1 MKKVLNESTK
11 TIEVINSY
19 KNQTPFV
26 ISIPHSG
33 IYITKEMNDNMMN
46 NVILSNSDWYLN
58 DLYSFL
64 RELGFTVII
73 NNVNRYVIDPNREL
87 SFSQSDNYCKSLMY
101 LKTTFN
107 KDIYKI
113 PPTKDVINERI
124 NKYYN
129 DYHNEL
135 RKQIESKLEVFNKV
149 ILIDLHSFGKDI
161 DTDVVLGNDNNN
173 TMNKDTFSIIK
184 KCFINNGFSVSE
196 NIPYKGGYITKKYGS
211 SNGNCE
217 SIQIELSYKKYIDD
231 REFIEE
237 ELPKI
242 NKTIMENCQ
251 SKLKEVFIS
260 ILNVFESY

>member
-1 MKKVLNESTK
+1 
-11 TIEVINSY
+11 
-19 KNQTPFV
+19 
-26 ISIPHSG
+26 
-33 IYITKEMNDNMMN
+33 MNDNIMN
-46 NVILSNSDWYLN
+46 NVILSNSDWYLK

-64 RELGFTVII
+64 KELEFTVII

-87 SFSQSDNYCKSLMY
+87 SFNQGDNYSNSMIY
-101 LKTTFN
+101 MKTTFN

-113 PPTKDVINERI
+113 PPTVDVINERI

-161 DTDVVLGNDNNN
+161 NADVVLGNNNN
-173 TMNKDTFSIIK
+173 NSMNKDTFSIIK
-184 KCFINNGFSVSE
+184 KCFINNGFTVSE
-196 NIPYKGGYITKKYGS
+196 NVPYKGGYITKKYGS
-211 SNGNCE
+211 SNGKCE

-231 REFIEE
+231 RKFTEE

-242 NKTIMENCQ
+242 NKSIMEDCQ
-251 SKLKEVFIS
+251 NKLKEVFIS
-260 ILNVFESY
+260 ILNNFESY